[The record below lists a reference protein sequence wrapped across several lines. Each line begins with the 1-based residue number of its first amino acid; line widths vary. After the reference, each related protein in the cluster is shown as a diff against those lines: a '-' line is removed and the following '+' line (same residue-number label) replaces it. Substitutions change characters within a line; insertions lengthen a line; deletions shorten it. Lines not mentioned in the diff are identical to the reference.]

1 MPPEV
6 TVTTEEPLH
15 YKEICSISGFS
26 VPIWPAR
33 KRDRGYRKYVHRTGR
48 TVIMST
54 AVVGKGLEGI
64 VAANS
69 GICYIDGEAGV
80 LAYRGI
86 DIHELAENS
95 TFEEST
101 YLLWNG
107 ILPTELALREFQQ
120 QLALARELDQRI
132 VDMLKSF
139 PRSATP
145 MEVLRTAVSALS
157 FYDADEKDNSHDAN
171 VRKAYNLTAQIAMI
185 VAIYDRIRKGKEI
198 VPPDRTLPH
207 AGNFLWMLNGE
218 KPSATATKTL
228 DIALILHAD
237 HELNASTFAARVI
250 AATLS
255 DIHSAITG
263 ALGALKGPLHGG
275 ANEGV
280 MRLLLQID
288 KAGADPVEY
297 VKGMLQAKQKIM
309 GFGHRVY
316 RTEDPRATHLRRMS
330 EQLGRDAGQPKWFEM
345 SRAIELYINQ
355 DKKLNANVD
364 FYSASTYATLGID
377 IDLYTPI
384 FAISRIA
391 GWAAHVIEQLDDNRL
406 IRPRAEYIGPEYP
419 SPYIPIDQRG

>member
-1 MPPEV
+1 MP
-6 TVTTEEPLH
+6 
-15 YKEICSISGFS
+15 
-26 VPIWPAR
+26 
-33 KRDRGYRKYVHRTGR
+33 
-48 TVIMST
+48 T
-54 AVVGKGLEGI
+54 AVAGKGLEGVI
-64 VAANS
+64 AANS
-69 GICYIDGEAGV
+69 GICWIDGEAGV
-80 LAYRGI
+80 LSYRGI
-86 DIHELAENS
+86 DIHELAVHS
-95 TFEEST
+95 TFEETT

-107 ILPTELALREFQQ
+107 ILPNRLELREFSS
-120 QLALARELDQRI
+120 QLAMSRSLDQRI
-132 VDMLKSF
+132 IEMIKGF
-139 PRSATP
+139 PREATP

-185 VAIYDRIRKGKEI
+185 VAIYDRVRKGKEI
-198 VPPDRTLPH
+198 VGPDRSLSH
-207 AGNFLWMLNGE
+207 ACNFLWMLNGE
-218 KPSATATKTL
+218 KPSETATKTMDL
-228 DIALILHAD
+228 ALVLHAE

-280 MRLLLQID
+280 MRLLLAID

-297 VKGMLQAKQKIM
+297 VKNMLAAKQKIM

-316 RTEDPRATHLRRMS
+316 KTEDPRATHLRRMS
-330 EQLGRDAGQPKWFEM
+330 EKLGHDSGQPKWFAM
-345 SRAIELYINQ
+345 SRAIEIYINE
-355 DKKLNANVD
+355 DKRLNANVD

-406 IRPRAEYIGPEYP
+406 IRPRAEYIGPVYP
-419 SPYIPIDQRG
+419 SPYVPLDERP